1 MLRFVQSPGASY
13 RPIRAQIQASLDTD
27 DAELVTDICLLVTV
41 IAHHRQQT
49 WLTQMAGADARTERE
64 ALDQLKHVQ
73 QLWPEEIAAVR
84 HVSDSLAGLCRQAG
98 LPSARIQ
105 FP

>member
-1 MLRFVQSPGASY
+1 MPQRIVSDILHFVQSPGASY

-27 DAELVTDICLLVTV
+27 DAELVTDICLLVAV

-49 WLTQMAGADARTERE
+49 WLTQMATDGTERE

-84 HVSDSLAGLCRQAG
+84 HLSDLLFVQ
-98 LPSARIQ
+98 
-105 FP
+105 